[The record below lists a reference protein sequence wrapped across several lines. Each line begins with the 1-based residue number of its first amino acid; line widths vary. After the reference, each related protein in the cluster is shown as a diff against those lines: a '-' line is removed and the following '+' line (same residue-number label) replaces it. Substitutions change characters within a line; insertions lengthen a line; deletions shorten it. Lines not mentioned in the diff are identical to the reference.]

1 VLVAGGLPASFL
13 GQWCL
18 VVAEAIGGFYTLVV
32 GGIGVWYLD
41 IRWRWRRWIG
51 VILVVRP
58 LASSPI
64 GE

>member
-32 GGIGVWYLD
+32 GGYWGVVFGYKVEVEEVDW
-41 IRWRWRRWIG
+41 G
-51 VILVVRP
+51 CFGSA
-58 LASSPI
+58 ASCL
-64 GE
+64 